1 MSSGSNAVLYTAAGA
16 AVGALVAY
24 YALRSSTSD
33 YDALAQA
40 VIRLTA
46 CVPGTDAYVQERVA
60 VATLLGQTNT
70 YSTWS
75 LALKGSVRSQRLL
88 YTASA
93 TQPDVSPAE
102 LGVTASSTPA
112 FLKALDHVGQNR
124 PTWPVTAARAAAGP
138 RLADA
143 GRSFRLQAAW
153 CILWR
158 R

>member
-24 YALRSSTSD
+24 YALRPSTSD